1 MENDS
6 ELQKLYEDYVSQNI
20 VITEKYNEYSKQ
32 FANNMDNL
40 ITKLNNLD
48 KNLIKEIEKII
59 DLMTK
64 MQEEQSRQ
72 SFKLGYSL
80 GREMKIN

>member
-1 MENDS
+1 
-6 ELQKLYEDYVSQNI
+6 
-20 VITEKYNEYSKQ
+20 
-32 FANNMDNL
+32 MDNL
-40 ITKLNNLD
+40 ITKLNTLD

-80 GREMKIN
+80 GREIKIN

>member
-40 ITKLNNLD
+40 ITKLNTLD

-72 SFKLGYSL
+72 SFKLGYS
-80 GREMKIN
+80 

>member
-40 ITKLNNLD
+40 ITKLNTLD

-72 SFKLGYSL
+72 SFKLD
-80 GREMKIN
+80 IA

>member
-40 ITKLNNLD
+40 ITKLNTLD

-80 GREMKIN
+80 GR